1 MSMSIINRE
10 RVVVRGITWW
20 NGAYTEK
27 ILSDPSLMPTI
38 TSHPIR
44 GRDSVENKY
53 EQKLELSNEDVANAL
68 TTVASTSML
77 LEVYSELKEIEPLIV
92 RSVGRDPDNPSDRLS
107 KNLEQRLEIQS
118 DHIANTLSTVQKD
131 NYVLEASAI
140 RMVRN
145 DEGKRLRKQYEA
157 HEIKHGF
164 NEYRE
169 PEIRDDGCCNTISTV
184 QKDNMIVEPCIIQ
197 RVGDRDKENYSVH
210 GDYVNCIPSNP
221 MSDREQVVC
230 IKQATSKGYIEC
242 ENGGVVDLSY
252 PDSKSRR
259 GRVQDRGTIS
269 PTILAGNSDICKITI
284 ENRSDV
290 DMNNEIQYRIRKL
303 TPKECFRLMGV
314 KDEDYEKLTVSNTQK
329 YKQAG
334 NSIVVD
340 VLMAIFDNMF
350 VQECKSNMLF

>member
-1 MSMSIINRE
+1 MSEIIDITATRCNCLGSLALNAYEMANRVYDPLYISPTIPCFHMDGE
-10 RVVVRGITWW
+10 V
-20 NGAYTEK
+20 K
-27 ILSDPSLMPTI
+27 ILIKEVKPAA
-38 TSHPIR
+38 IR

-68 TTVASTSML
+68 TTVTSTPML

-242 ENGGVVDLSY
+242 ENGG
-252 PDSKSRR
+252 
-259 GRVQDRGTIS
+259 G
-269 PTILAGNSDICKITI
+269 
-284 ENRSDV
+284 
-290 DMNNEIQYRIRKL
+290 
-303 TPKECFRLMGV
+303 
-314 KDEDYEKLTVSNTQK
+314 
-329 YKQAG
+329 
-334 NSIVVD
+334 
-340 VLMAIFDNMF
+340 
-350 VQECKSNMLF
+350 